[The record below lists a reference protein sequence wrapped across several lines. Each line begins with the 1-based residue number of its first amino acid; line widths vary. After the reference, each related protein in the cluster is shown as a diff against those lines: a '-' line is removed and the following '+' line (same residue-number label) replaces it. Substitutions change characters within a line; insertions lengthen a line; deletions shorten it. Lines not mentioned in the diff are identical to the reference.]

1 MRVFPHS
8 ASALAGAGVL
18 ALLAACAPEAGAPEA
33 KSEAASAPAASPAP
47 ASADAPQGLAIANPR
62 IVLSPVPG
70 NPAALYFDLSYRG
83 AGSLTLEE
91 VTIEGAGMTMI
102 HQTIEK
108 DGAKMMVGADPVQLS
123 DGASV
128 RFVPGGLHVMAMQ
141 PAPDWKPGASVMVTL
156 RFADGTTHSFA
167 APLRAAGEAR

>member
-1 MRVFPHS
+1 MRLFPLA
-8 ASALAGAGVL
+8 ASSPAGAGVL

-33 KSEAASAPAASPAP
+33 RSEAASAPAASPAP
-47 ASADAPQGLAIANPR
+47 APADAPQGLAIANPR
-62 IVLSPVPG
+62 IVLSPVAG

-83 AGSLTLEE
+83 AGSLTLDE

-108 DGAKMMVGADPVQLS
+108 DGARMMVGADPVQLS
-123 DGASV
+123 DGV
-128 RFVPGGLHVMAMQ
+128 RVSFSPGGLHVMAMQ
-141 PAPDWKPGASVMVTL
+141 PAPDWKPGQSVMVTL